1 MRPAGYQLGIDF
13 GTSNTVAMLARP
25 DGRVR
30 PLLFGV
36 SPLLSS
42 GVFAAADGALLTGVD
57 GEHAAV
63 SAPAGWEPNPKQCVD
78 HGTVWLAERSVPVV
92 DLIAAVLRTVADEA
106 ARVAGG
112 PPDAVVL
119 THPSAWGNVRCG
131 ILVAAAEQAGLTGV
145 RLVAEPVAAAAYFV
159 TVLGE
164 RLPDGH
170 CLVVYDLG
178 AGTFDASVVRRVGD
192 SFTVLAGDGLL
203 DAGGLYLD
211 AAVIAHARAQTG
223 AAEAWARLD
232 NPVTPADRR
241 ARHQLFLGA
250 RGVKEQL
257 SRRPAADLHVP
268 LADAEVRVGREEF
281 ERLARPLLD
290 RATDLTVAMLRSTR
304 VPADEVAGVFLV
316 GGSSRVPLAATL
328 LHRALRVA
336 PFTLDHPELVVAE
349 GALHIA
355 TTAPPTAAF
364 TAPPAAVFTAPPA
377 AAFAAPAPPVAASPV
392 AAPAASP
399 VDAFAAP
406 PVGAFVASPVA
417 SPVDAFA
424 APPVGASSGASVAEA
439 AGADAATW
447 VFEPGGGP
455 VIGIDFGTSACSVA
469 VLDGHGD
476 VVVIPNAEGALL
488 TPCVVAITADGA
500 TLVGAAAERQGAANP
515 RYTVRSMQRR
525 LGTGWAVTRGGVRR
539 TAEDLAGLLLARLR
553 ADAESHLGRPVQAA
567 VITVPA
573 SFDRARRAA
582 LAAAAERVALPVLRV
597 ITAPTAVSLA
607 YARTGPDDTLALV
620 YDLGGGSLDV
630 SLVEVSDGVVEV
642 KATAGDL
649 GVGGD
654 DWDLRLA
661 DDLRRRLLDRY
672 GVEAAHDP
680 AALQRVIA
688 AAEAGKVQ
696 LSSATSAEV
705 WLPYLATTADGPV
718 HLQET
723 VTRAEFEA
731 MTRTLLDRCR
741 RPVTQ
746 VLADAGVEAAAL
758 DQVLLTGG
766 GTRMPAVEP
775 LLRSLTGATVPFRRL
790 DPASAV
796 TGAAVQAGLLTGTV
810 TDLLLLDVV
819 PMSLGVETADGG
831 VLRLI
836 DRNTTIPTLRRHL
849 FTTTATDQPSLRF
862 RVVEGEHPT
871 AAANHLLAVVDLTGL
886 PPGPPRLEVLF
897 DIDANGILTVT
908 VTDLATGRSR
918 TVTVDRASISAATS
932 AEPTGHGTPALPTA
946 APDHEQPSA

>member
-1 MRPAGYQLGIDF
+1 MRSAGYQLGIDF
-13 GTSNTVAMLARP
+13 GTSNTVAMLAGA

-42 GVFAAADGALLTGVD
+42 GVFAAADGGLLTGVD

-78 HGTVWLAERSVPVV
+78 HGMVWLAERSVPVV

-112 PPDAVVL
+112 PPGAVVL

-131 ILVAAAEQAGLTGV
+131 ILVAAAERAGLAGV

-211 AAVIAHARAQTG
+211 AAVIAHARGASTGNGAQSSG
-223 AAEAWARLD
+223 DAAWARLD

-268 LADAEVRVGREEF
+268 LVDAEVRVGREEF
-281 ERLARPLLD
+281 ERLARPMLD
-290 RATDLTVAMLRSTR
+290 RATSLTVAMLRSTG

-364 TAPPAAVFTAPPA
+364 TAPPPEPTVRLAPPPA
-377 AAFAAPAPPVAASPV
+377 AGTAV
-392 AAPAASP
+392 PAAVP
-399 VDAFAAP
+399 
-406 PVGAFVASPVA
+406 
-417 SPVDAFA
+417 
-424 APPVGASSGASVAEA
+424 A
-439 AGADAATW
+439 AGTAVPDAGTA
-447 VFEPGGGP
+447 VPDAVPAAAARVSDPGTGP
-455 VIGIDFGTSACSVA
+455 VIGIDFGTTGCSVA
-469 VLDGHGD
+469 VLDGPGD
-476 VVVIPNAEGALL
+476 VTLIPNAEGALL
-488 TPCVVAITADGA
+488 TPCVVAVTADGA
-500 TLVGAAAERQGAANP
+500 TLVGAAAQRQATANP
-515 RYTVRSMQRR
+515 LYTIRSVHRR
-525 LGTGWAVTRGGVRR
+525 LGTGWAVQRGDVRR
-539 TAEDLAGLLLARLR
+539 TAEDLAGQILARLR
-553 ADAESHLGRPVQAA
+553 ADAESHLGRPVRAA

-573 SFDRARRAA
+573 SFDRTRRAA
-582 LAAAAERVALPVLRV
+582 LAAAAERVSLPVLRV
-597 ITAPTAVSLA
+597 ITAPTAVALA
-607 YARTGPDDTLALV
+607 YARSAPDDALALV
-620 YDLGGGSLDV
+620 FDLGGGSLDV

-642 KATAGDL
+642 KAVAGDL
-649 GVGGD
+649 RVGGD
-654 DWDLRLA
+654 DWDARLA
-661 DDLRRRLLDRY
+661 DDLRRRFQHRY
-672 GVEAAHDP
+672 GADLTDDP
-680 AALQRVIA
+680 AALQRLAV
-688 AAEAGKVQ
+688 AAEAAKVE

-723 VTRAEFEA
+723 VTRAEFET
-731 MTRTLLDRCR
+731 MTRPLLDRCH
-741 RPVTQ
+741 RPIIR
-746 VLADAGVEAAAL
+746 VLADAGVEAGAL

-775 LLRSLTGATVPFRRL
+775 LLRAATGAAVPHRRL
-790 DPASAV
+790 GPATAV
-796 TGAAVQAGLLTGTV
+796 TGAAVQAGLLTGAV
-810 TDLLLLDVV
+810 QDLLLLDVV
-819 PMSLGVETADGG
+819 PMSLGVETADGT

-836 DRNTTIPTLRRHL
+836 ERNTTIPTLHRHL
-849 FTTTATDQPSLRF
+849 FTTTVADQPSVRF

-871 AAANHLLAVVDLTGL
+871 AADNHLLAVVDLTDL
-886 PPGPPRLEVLF
+886 PPGSPRLDVLF
-897 DIDANGILTVT
+897 DIDANGILAVS
-908 VTDLATGRSR
+908 VTDVATGRSR
-918 TVTVDRASISAATS
+918 AVTVDRSSIHA
-932 AEPTGHGTPALPTA
+932 TA
-946 APDHEQPSA
+946 AQQPSGPGPGLPAAVPGGSAR